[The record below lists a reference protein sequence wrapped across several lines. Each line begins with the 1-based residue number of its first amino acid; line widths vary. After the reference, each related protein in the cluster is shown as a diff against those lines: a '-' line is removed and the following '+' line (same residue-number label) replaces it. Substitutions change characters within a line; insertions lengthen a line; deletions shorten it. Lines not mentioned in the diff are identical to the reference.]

1 MSDVTHADEA
11 QEAVAPSDAEVA
23 RLLARTRALNRL
35 HEQPR
40 RWVDRLVETAAIIA
54 GTGFMSWTLDSIGT
68 IGATLGGLAIL
79 WVPGLLLR
87 VRRLESRVAVLH
99 ELRLLDLEGE

>member
-1 MSDVTHADEA
+1 M
-11 QEAVAPSDAEVA
+11 DA
-23 RLLARTRALNRL
+23 RQHR
-35 HEQPR
+35 H
-40 RWVDRLVETAAIIA
+40 DRC
-54 GTGFMSWTLDSIGT
+54 D
-68 IGATLGGLAIL
+68 LGGLAIL